1 MIQRS
6 ATPLARITGT
16 GRFLPERVMTNADLE
31 KVVETS
37 DEWIR
42 TRTGIR
48 ERRVADEDT
57 GTADMAAGAARRALD
72 EAGISPEDLDLILLS
87 TATADRLLPSTACDL
102 QALLG
107 ATNAGAYDFA
117 TACSGF
123 LYGLSMAEGHIAAG
137 QAEKVLVVCSEKMS
151 SILDWTDRTTCVL
164 FGDGSGAAVV
174 EAMPAGA
181 AEGDAGILSSFM
193 KSDGTLADLLY
204 RPAGGARIP
213 MDIAVLDE
221 RSHLVRMAGPE
232 VFKSAVRSMCEAAE
246 NALRRAGVTAE
257 EIDLLVPHQA
267 NIRIIEATAKY
278 AGIPME
284 KVFVNVDRYGNMS
297 SASLPVAFDEA
308 REQGLIGTG
317 SLVLMVAFGAGFT
330 WAANVVRL

>member
-1 MIQRS
+1 MTQKGGAVAYI
-6 ATPLARITGT
+6 AGT
-16 GRFLPERVMTNADLE
+16 GRHLPDRVMTNAEMETIVD
-31 KVVETS
+31 TS

-48 ERRVADEDT
+48 ERRIAGDDVS
-57 GTADMAAGAARRALD
+57 AAVMGAAAARAALAD
-72 EAGISPEDLDLILLS
+72 AGLGASDLDMILVS
-87 TATADRLLPSTACDL
+87 TATPDRLLPSTACDI

-107 ATNAGAYDFA
+107 ATGAAAYDFA

-123 LYGLSMAEGHIAAG
+123 LYGLSMAQGHIAAG
-137 QAEKVLVVCSEKMS
+137 QAETVLVVCTEKMS

-164 FGDGSGAAVV
+164 FGDGAGAAVV
-174 EAMPAGA
+174 RRGGGE
-181 AEGDAGILSSFM
+181 ERGILSSFM
-193 KSDGTLADLLY
+193 KADGTLAELLY
-204 RPAGGARIP
+204 RPAGGSRIP

-221 RSHLVRMAGPE
+221 RSHYVKMAGPE

-246 NALRRAGVTAE
+246 VALRRAGVTGD

-267 NIRIIEATAKY
+267 NMRIIEATAKY

-284 KVFVNVDRYGNMS
+284 KVFVNIDRYGNMS
-297 SASLPVAFDEA
+297 SASVPVALDEA
-308 REQGLIGTG
+308 REAGQLREG
-317 SLVLMVAFGAGFT
+317 SLALLVAFGAGFT

>member
-1 MIQRS
+1 MSRRS
-6 ATPLARITGT
+6 AKPMARVSGT
-16 GRFLPERVMTNADLE
+16 GRYLPDRVMTNAELE
-31 KVVETS
+31 KIVETS

-42 TRTGIR
+42 TRTGIH
-48 ERRVADEDT
+48 ERRIADSDT
-57 GTADMAAGAARRALD
+57 GTADMAAGAARRALEESGTD
-72 EAGISPEDLDLILLS
+72 PEELDLILLS

-102 QALLG
+102 QALIG

-123 LYGLSMAEGHIAAG
+123 LYGISMAEGHIAAG
-137 QAEKVLVVCSEKMS
+137 QAEKVLVVCAEKMS
-151 SILDWTDRTTCVL
+151 SILNWTDRSTCVL
-164 FGDGSGAAVV
+164 FGDG
-174 EAMPAGA
+174 AGA
-181 AEGDAGILSSFM
+181 GVIEAVKDGGDTGILSSFM
-193 KSDGTLADLLY
+193 KADGTLADLLY

-246 NALRRAGVTAE
+246 TALRRAGVTAD

-308 REQGLIGTG
+308 REQGRIGEG